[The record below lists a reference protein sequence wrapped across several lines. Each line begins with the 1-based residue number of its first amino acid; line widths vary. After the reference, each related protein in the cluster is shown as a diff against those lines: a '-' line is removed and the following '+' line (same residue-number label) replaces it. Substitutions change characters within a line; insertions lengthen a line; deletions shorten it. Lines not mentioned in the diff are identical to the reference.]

1 MKDIFYKIRW
11 MSKYI
16 RPFIPHI
23 AIIIILGAILSLNN
37 IYMALVSQRLID
49 SATHAQSDK
58 MVKHLIILAI
68 ILIADVGTEAFVS
81 ILSTHTYMKMCSNI
95 QKRLYTCLTDTKWME
110 LSGYHSG
117 DILTR
122 MTNDVDTLANVLI
135 RTFPNIISL
144 IVLLIGSF
152 LALLSFDPYL
162 AVFALLLAPI
172 PILFSRFYGRKLK
185 NLYTKTQQI
194 ETKYRSFIQESI
206 QNIVIIKA
214 FCQERNNILKLDKL
228 QTDRLRL
235 VLSRNTLSTTS
246 TSIFSLGSWVIFFL
260 VFSWGS
266 VNISKGIVTFGELT
280 ALLQLASKIQYPFS
294 GLASSLPQ
302 LVSTF
307 ASSERLMELENLNR
321 DFSSFISPN
330 LNSAGIKFENVS
342 FDYKK
347 SHPILRSLSFI
358 INPSEVVALIGPSG
372 EGKTTLIRLLLSLIY
387 PEEGHAYI
395 TNASKKFEI
404 NASSRSLISYVP
416 QGNTLFSGTIAD
428 NLRFGCPEATDVE
441 LEAAARAACAW
452 EFIESLEDG
461 FNTLIGERGL
471 GLSEGQAQRLAI
483 ARAILH
489 KTPILVLDEATS
501 ALDTDTEI
509 RVLEAIRSLKPS
521 PTCLIITHRLTALD
535 ICNRVFKLE
544 NGSLVEQYDHISTNK
559 IDQVPSFLNLSE
571 VSLSEITVNKL
582 CD

>member
-11 MSKYI
+11 IAKYM

-23 AIIIILGAILSLNN
+23 IVIITLGAILSLNN
-37 IYMALVSQRLID
+37 IYLALVSKQLID

-58 MVKHLIILAI
+58 MVQSLIILAT
-68 ILIADVGTEAFVS
+68 ILIVDVGTQALVS

-110 LSGYHSG
+110 LSNYHSG

-122 MTNDVDTLANVLI
+122 MTNDVDTLANVLV

-152 LALLSFDPYL
+152 VTLLSFDPSL
-162 AVFALLLAPI
+162 AILALILAPV

-185 NLYTKTQQI
+185 NLYIKTQQI

-206 QNIVIIKA
+206 QNMVIIKS
-214 FCQERNNILKLDKL
+214 FCQEQNNILKLNTL
-228 QTDRLRL
+228 QKDRLKL
-235 VLSRNTLSTTS
+235 VLSRNSLSTIS

-266 VNISKGIVTFGELT
+266 VNISKGIITFGELT

-321 DFSSFISPN
+321 DFSGFISPN
-330 LNSAGIKFENVS
+330 LSSAGIHFENVT

-347 SHPILRSLSFI
+347 NQPVLKNLSFI
-358 INPSEVVALIGPSG
+358 INPGEVVALIGPSG

-387 PEEGHAYI
+387 PEKGYAYI
-395 TNASKKFEI
+395 TNSSKKFEI
-404 NASSRSLISYVP
+404 NASIRNLISYVP

-428 NLRFGCPEATDVE
+428 NLRFGCPEATDIE
-441 LEAAARAACAW
+441 LETAARAACAL
-452 EFIESLEDG
+452 EFIQNLQDG

-483 ARAILH
+483 ARALLH

-509 RVLEAIRSLKPS
+509 KVLEAVRSLKPS
-521 PTCLIITHRLTALD
+521 PTSLIITHRLTALD

-544 NGSLVEQYDHISTNK
+544 NGSIVEQYDHISINK
-559 IDQVPSFLNLSE
+559 QCNL
-571 VSLSEITVNKL
+571 
-582 CD
+582 